1 MTFED
6 KRTEYIQN
14 EQKET
19 PKQGRFLYLLVRL
32 AKYGI
37 ITYPGSNIPANV
49 SQSISTAM
57 INLISKT

>member
-19 PKQGRFLYLLVRL
+19 PKQGRGYLLVRL

-37 ITYPGSNIPANV
+37 ITYPGYY
-49 SQSISTAM
+49 ISVCQ
-57 INLISKT
+57 L